1 MELAEPRGPQCE
13 TRSTCARDPV
23 TAALEGL
30 PRQAGSRRS
39 EIHKTGTEAWRVV
52 THYFN
57 VNFISKTQDL
67 KEMSL
72 SQYILLL

>member
-30 PRQAGSRRS
+30 PRQAGRQQEKR
-39 EIHKTGTEAWRVV
+39 
-52 THYFN
+52 N
-57 VNFISKTQDL
+57 TQDWYRSV
-67 KEMSL
+67 EGGDT
-72 SQYILLL
+72 LL